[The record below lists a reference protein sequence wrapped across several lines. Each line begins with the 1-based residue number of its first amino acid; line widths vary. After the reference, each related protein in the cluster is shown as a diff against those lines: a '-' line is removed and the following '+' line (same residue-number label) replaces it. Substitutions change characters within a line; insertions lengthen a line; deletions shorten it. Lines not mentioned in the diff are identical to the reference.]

1 MRIKAFFKRSFLD
14 LPYFDHMHRF
24 LPALIKRRG
33 GQIVSIPVSHRPRSH
48 GQSNYGT
55 IDRLLVGIVDLF
67 GVAWL
72 QRRSKLPQ
80 INKD

>member
-1 MRIKAFFKRSFLD
+1 

-33 GQIVSIPVSHRPRSH
+33 GLIVSVPVNHRQREH
-48 GQSNYGT
+48 GKSNYGT
-55 IDRLLVGIVDLF
+55 LDRLAVGIVDLF

-72 QRRSKLPQ
+72 QRRAKLPEASEE
-80 INKD
+80 